1 MCLAF
6 PGKVINIEGRKATV
20 EYPGETRQ
28 ALIGVKDVKV
38 EDMVLVQMGV
48 IIQVI
53 SASQAGK
60 SVKAWKSLYLE

>member
-6 PGKVINIEGRKATV
+6 PGKVINIEGRKATI

-28 ALIGVKDVKV
+28 ALIGVENVKIGC
-38 EDMVLVQMGV
+38 MVLVQMGV

-53 SASQAGK
+53 SALEANK
-60 SVKAWKSLYLE
+60 STKAWKSL

>member
-20 EYPGETRQ
+20 EYSGETRQ
-28 ALIGVKDVKV
+28 TLIGVENVKIGC
-38 EDMVLVQMGV
+38 MVLVQMGV

-53 SASQAGK
+53 SALEANK
-60 SVKAWKSLYLE
+60 STKAWKSL